1 MSTTALAT
9 TNRSKLAITPQQ
21 REFTPEQ
28 REHLKQLG
36 IDDAP
41 DADLAVFFHYCANT
55 QLDPFL
61 KQIYM
66 IGRRTKVGGYRG
78 EPERWETKYTIQVGI
93 DGFRILGNRIAKAQ
107 GRGYP
112 VPRHE
117 YCGFDG
123 EWRDVWL
130 DPSQPPAAAKGIV
143 TVDGIE
149 FAAVVAFSERA
160 QTRNTQNGQAL
171 TGQWA
176 TQPAW
181 MLSKCA
187 EAAAWRMAFPAD
199 MGGIF
204 EDAEVPEVVDGE
216 VEPPKQASTPEQV
229 ASNTAAAALTDGEI
243 DDVLKQIEQ
252 FTTVDQLNGYIKEIA
267 PRLPHPNSNRTK
279 QVKAAT
285 AARREALTDPPAE
298 DAPAPAPADEP
309 VDTEAVDQ

>member
-1 MSTTALAT
+1 MSTALAT

-229 ASNTAAAALTDGEI
+229 ASNTAAAALTDDEI
-243 DDVLKQIEQ
+243 TDVLKQIEQ

-298 DAPAPAPADEP
+298 DAPVPAPADEP

>member
-1 MSTTALAT
+1 MSTALAT

-216 VEPPKQASTPEQV
+216 IEPTKQASTPEQV

-298 DAPAPAPADEP
+298 EAPATAPADEP

>member
-1 MSTTALAT
+1 MSTALAT

-216 VEPPKQASTPEQV
+216 VEPTKQASTPEQV

-298 DAPAPAPADEP
+298 EAPATAPADEP

>member
-1 MSTTALAT
+1 MTTALAT

>member
-216 VEPPKQASTPEQV
+216 VESPKQASTPEQV
-229 ASNTAAAALTDGEI
+229 ASNTAAAALTEAEI

-252 FTTVDQLNGYIKEIA
+252 CTTVDQLNGYVKEVA

>member
-1 MSTTALAT
+1 MSTALAT

-123 EWRDVWL
+123 EWHDVWL
-130 DPSQPPAAAKGIV
+130 DPSQPPAAAKAIV

-160 QTRNTQNGQAL
+160 QTRNTRDGGTAL
-171 TGQWA
+171 TGQWV

-199 MGGIF
+199 MGGMF
-204 EDAEVPEVVDGE
+204 EDAEMPEVVDGE

-229 ASNTAAAALTDGEI
+229 ASNTAAAALTDDE
-243 DDVLKQIEQ
+243 VATL
-252 FTTVDQLNGYIKEIA
+252 IKEIDQKVTINELNTLINEA
-267 PRLPHPNSNRTK
+267 RPRLPHPNSNVTK
-279 QVKAAT
+279 KVKAAWQ
-285 AARREALTDPPAE
+285 ARHDALADPPAGGV
-298 DAPAPAPADEP
+298 PAPAPADEP

>member
-285 AARREALTDPPAE
+285 TARREALTDPPAE
-298 DAPAPAPADEP
+298 DAPAPAAADEP

>member
-1 MSTTALAT
+1 MTTALAT

-229 ASNTAAAALTDGEI
+229 ASNTAAAALTDDEI

-252 FTTVDQLNGYIKEIA
+252 YTTVDQLNGYIKEIA

-298 DAPAPAPADEP
+298 DAPPAAADEP

>member
-1 MSTTALAT
+1 MSTALAT

-199 MGGIF
+199 MGGMF
-204 EDAEVPEVVDGE
+204 EDAEMPEVVDGE

-298 DAPAPAPADEP
+298 DAPAPAAADEP
-309 VDTEAVDQ
+309 VDTEAVNQ